1 MNPALIERLK
11 LNDKRLAGMAD
22 GVEQIAQQV
31 DPVGQVLE
39 GYVRPNGLRVTKMR
53 VPIGVVLF
61 FYESRPNVTSD
72 AAALCLKSGNAVIL
86 RGGKESLHSNR
97 AIADIIAKSL

>member
-1 MNPALIERLK
+1 MQPALIERLR
-11 LNDKRLAGMAD
+11 LNDKRIAAMAD

-31 DPVGQVLE
+31 DPD
-39 GYVRPNGLRVTKMR
+39 RPGSRGIRPAQRIAHQKMR
-53 VPIGVVLF
+53 VPLGVVLF

-72 AAALCLKSGNAVIL
+72 AAALCLKSGNAIIL

-97 AIADIIAKSL
+97 AIAAIIAGAG